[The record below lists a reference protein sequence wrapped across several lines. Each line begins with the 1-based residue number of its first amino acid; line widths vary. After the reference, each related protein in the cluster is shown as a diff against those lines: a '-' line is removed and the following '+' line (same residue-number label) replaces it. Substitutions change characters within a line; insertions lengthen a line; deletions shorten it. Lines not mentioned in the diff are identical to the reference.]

1 MNLKH
6 AMPIIARRLIAVLPL
21 LNKSTLT
28 LIVPTLIVF
37 SSLSGGAY
45 ASAIEQFRQFASQV
59 KSAKGEFTQSQVFR
73 NGKRE
78 QLQGQFTFARPGKFR
93 WLYSKPY
100 EQVLV
105 SDGEKFYL
113 YDKDLEQVT
122 VRKLGDAIGAS
133 PAAILFGNNDFEKH
147 YKLSEEGVLAD
158 GLEWLSAI
166 PKAKES
172 QFEKIR
178 IGWRNNLPE
187 AMELRDALGKSTLLN
202 FQRIER
208 NPTLSNDLFR
218 FVPSRD
224 AKGADVLE
232 Q

>member
-6 AMPIIARRLIAVLPL
+6 AMFILTRRLTAVLPL

-28 LIVPTLIVF
+28 LIVL

-100 EQVLV
+100 EQILV

-147 YKLSEEGVLAD
+147 YKLSEEGLLVD
-158 GLEWLSAI
+158 GLEYPKQKKASLKKFASAGATTCPRPWNCAMPWANRPCSTFNGLNVI
-166 PKAKES
+166 PH
-172 QFEKIR
+172 
-178 IGWRNNLPE
+178 
-187 AMELRDALGKSTLLN
+187 
-202 FQRIER
+202 
-208 NPTLSNDLFR
+208 
-218 FVPSRD
+218 
-224 AKGADVLE
+224 
-232 Q
+232 